1 MQTDFDRVESKLNS
15 LAGEFGTW
23 AKEKRDTQN
32 QRLQEVENQ
41 IVILNSELASLR
53 LALVATG
60 AAASLA
66 VPITG
71 VIAWFAGP
79 FAPFVIVSSL
89 CILLPR
95 FLPHG
100 KFRIKLTGDKLAG
113 LVAAAAS
120 TAAVIALQVSI
131 DRKCLLHV
139 FVKHSS

>member
-1 MQTDFDRVESKLNS
+1 MQLDFERVETNLNL

-23 AKEKRDTQN
+23 AKEKRDAEN
-32 QRLQEVENQ
+32 QRLQEVEKQ
-41 IVILNSELASLR
+41 IVSLNSELASLR

-89 CILLPR
+89 CTS
-95 FLPHG
+95 FA
-100 KFRIKLTGDKLAG
+100 K
-113 LVAAAAS
+113 
-120 TAAVIALQVSI
+120 
-131 DRKCLLHV
+131 V
-139 FVKHSS
+139 FATWQT